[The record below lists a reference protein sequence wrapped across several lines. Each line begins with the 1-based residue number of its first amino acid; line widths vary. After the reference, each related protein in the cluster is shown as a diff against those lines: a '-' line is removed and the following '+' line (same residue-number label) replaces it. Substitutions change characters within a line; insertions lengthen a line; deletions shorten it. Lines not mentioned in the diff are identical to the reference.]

1 MKKTNK
7 FAALILA
14 LVLTLTLALT
24 GCGKKDAAVIKIAVP
39 NDTTN
44 EARALLLLEEKG
56 IIKLKDGAGITATKN
71 DIVENPHNVEIVEA
85 EAAQLPN
92 VRQDVDY
99 AVINS
104 NYAINAG
111 LNPLKDALAIEGSS
125 SAYGNILC
133 VKEGN
138 ENLPKILALKAA
150 LESKQVADFITEKYA
165 GSVVSVVENPTDG
178 YDASVDYDALKG
190 ETITVAASPTPH
202 AEILEVAKEILSA
215 KDITLDI
222 QVFNDYVVPNT
233 VVEDGTVDANY
244 FQHLPYLEDF
254 NAQNGTH
261 IVSISAIHVEPM
273 GLYGGKQTTL
283 DALSTSAQ

>member
-1 MKKTNK
+1 MKKTTK
-7 FAALILA
+7 LTALVLA
-14 LVLTLTLALT
+14 LVLTLALALT
-24 GCGKKDAAVIKIAVP
+24 GCGKKTSTIQIAVP

-44 EARALLLLEEKG
+44 EARALLLLEQQG

-71 DIVENPHNVEIVEA
+71 DIVENPHNVEA

-92 VRQDVDY
+92 VRHDVDY

-138 ENLPKILALKAA
+138 ENEPKILALKAA

-165 GSVVSVVENPTDG
+165 GSVVSTVTNPTDG
-178 YDASVDYDALKG
+178 YDASVDYAALNG
-190 ETITVAASPTPH
+190 TTISVAASPTPH
-202 AEILEVAKEILSA
+202 AEILEVAKTILAA
-215 KDITLDI
+215 KGITLDI
-222 QVFNDYVVPNT
+222 QSYNDYVVPNT

-254 NAQNGTH
+254 NKEQGTH
-261 IVSISAIHVEPM
+261 IVSIATIHVEPM
-273 GLYGGKQTTL
+273 GLYGGKQTSL
-283 DALSTSAQ
+283 DALTK

>member
-7 FAALILA
+7 LAALILA
-14 LVLTLTLALT
+14 LVLTLALT
-24 GCGKKDAAVIKIAVP
+24 GCGKKDASVIKIAVP

-92 VRQDVDY
+92 VKQDVDY

-138 ENLPKILALKAA
+138 EKQPKILALKAA
-150 LESKQVADFITEKYA
+150 LESKDVADYIRSKYD
-165 GSVVSVVENPTDG
+165 GSVVSTVTAPTDG
-178 YDASVDYDALKG
+178 YDASVDYTALKG
-190 ETITVAASPTPH
+190 TTITIAASPTPH
-202 AEILEVAKEILSA
+202 AEILEIAKTILAA

-222 QVFNDYVVPNT
+222 QVYNDYVVPNT

-254 NAQNGTH
+254 NAQQSTH
-261 IVSISAIHVEPM
+261 IVSVATIHVEPM
-273 GLYGGKQTTL
+273 GLYGGKQTSLDTL
-283 DALSTSAQ
+283 TK

>member
-14 LVLTLTLALT
+14 LVLTLALT

-71 DIVENPHNVEIVEA
+71 DIVENPYNVEIVEA

-92 VRQDVDY
+92 VKQDVDY

-138 ENLPKILALKAA
+138 EKQPKILALKAA
-150 LESKQVADFITEKYA
+150 LESKDAADYIRSKYD
-165 GSVVSVVENPTDG
+165 GSVVSTVTAPTDG
-178 YDASVDYDALKG
+178 YDASVDYTALKG
-190 ETITVAASPTPH
+190 TTITIAASPTPH
-202 AEILEVAKEILSA
+202 AEILEIAKTILAA
-215 KDITLDI
+215 KDIALDI
-222 QVFNDYVVPNT
+222 QVYNDYVVPNT

-254 NAQNGTH
+254 NAQQNTH
-261 IVSISAIHVEPM
+261 IVSVATIHVEPM
-273 GLYGGKQTTL
+273 GLYGGKQTSLDTL
-283 DALSTSAQ
+283 TK

>member
-138 ENLPKILALKAA
+138 EKQPKILALKAA
-150 LESKQVADFITEKYA
+150 LESKDVADYIRSKYD
-165 GSVVSVVENPTDG
+165 GSVVSTVTAPTDG
-178 YDASVDYDALKG
+178 YDASVDYTALKG
-190 ETITVAASPTPH
+190 TTITIAASPTPH
-202 AEILEVAKEILSA
+202 AEILEIAKTILAA

-222 QVFNDYVVPNT
+222 QVYNDYVVPNT

-254 NAQNGTH
+254 NAQQSTH
-261 IVSISAIHVEPM
+261 IVSVATIHVEPM
-273 GLYGGKQTTL
+273 GLYGGKQTSLDTL
-283 DALSTSAQ
+283 TK

>member
-7 FAALILA
+7 LAALILA
-14 LVLTLTLALT
+14 LVLTLALALT

-92 VRQDVDY
+92 VKQDVDY

-138 ENLPKILALKAA
+138 EKQPKILALKAA
-150 LESKQVADFITEKYA
+150 LESKDVADYIRSKYD
-165 GSVVSVVENPTDG
+165 GSVVSTVTAPTDG
-178 YDASVDYDALKG
+178 YDASVDYTALKG
-190 ETITVAASPTPH
+190 TTITIAASPTPH
-202 AEILEVAKEILSA
+202 AEILEIAKTILAA

-222 QVFNDYVVPNT
+222 QVYNDYVVPNT

-254 NAQNGTH
+254 NAQQSTH
-261 IVSISAIHVEPM
+261 IVSVATIHVEPM
-273 GLYGGKQTTL
+273 GLYGGKQTSL
-283 DALSTSAQ
+283 DALTK

>member
-138 ENLPKILALKAA
+138 EKQPKILALKAA
-150 LESKQVADFITEKYA
+150 LESKDVADYIRSKYD
-165 GSVVSVVENPTDG
+165 GSVVSTVTAPTDG
-178 YDASVDYDALKG
+178 YDASVDYTALKG
-190 ETITVAASPTPH
+190 TTITIAASPTPH
-202 AEILEVAKEILSA
+202 AEILEVAKTILAA
-215 KDITLDI
+215 KGITLDI
-222 QVFNDYVVPNT
+222 QSYNDYVVPNT

-254 NAQNGTH
+254 NKEQGTH
-261 IVSISAIHVEPM
+261 IVSIATIHVEPM
-273 GLYGGKQTTL
+273 GLYGGKQTSLDTL
-283 DALSTSAQ
+283 TK